1 MRENPVK
8 RPIMPPTL
16 EILSEKDI
24 RALLVIYTGII
35 DLLSLCLKLT
45 LVMMKSFDS

>member
-1 MRENPVK
+1 MK
-8 RPIMPPTL
+8 RPIMPPTQ

-24 RALLVIYTGII
+24 RALLVIYTGQGII
-35 DLLSLCLKLT
+35 DLLSRCLKLT